1 MKLEWDKIGERLF
14 KTGVSKPVLFVQ
26 KTNGYEKGVAWNGV
40 TNIKTSPTG
49 GESEALYANDIK
61 WANIVS
67 ADELEGTI
75 EAYMYPKEFSE
86 CIGNKEMSKGL
97 IAGQQSRKNFALA
110 YVRKISSDTEDLK
123 GYEIVILYNLTAK
136 PAEEEA
142 KTINNKVEAAT
153 MSFSLSSTPVTINK
167 AGFKP
172 TSKIVINSLDVA
184 ATKMTKIE
192 EKLFGSATG
201 DSTILLPDEILTIL
215 EAVG

>member
-26 KTNGYEKGVAWNGV
+26 KKDGYEKGVAWNGV

-49 GESEALYANDIK
+49 GETEALYANDIK

-67 ADELEGTI
+67 ADEIEGTI

-86 CIGNKEMSKGL
+86 CIGNKEVHKGL
-97 IAGQQSRKNFALA
+97 MVGQQSRKNFALA

-123 GYEIVILYNLTAK
+123 GYEIIILYNLTAK

-142 KTINNKVEAAT
+142 KTINSKVEAST
-153 MSFSLSSTPVTINK
+153 MSFSLTSTPVTINET
-167 AGFKP
+167 GYKP
-172 TSKIVINSLDVA
+172 TSKVVISSLDVEA
-184 ATKMTKIE
+184 AKMTKIE
-192 EKLFGSATG
+192 EKLFGNATE
-201 DSTILLPDEILTIL
+201 DSTILLPDQILTIL
-215 EAVG
+215 KAAG